1 MTHIR
6 TRDYTVNDLPVIN
19 GTRKFGIVIRV
30 SVHWTLTLIISHVND
45 LPVIKGTPSIYR
57 CDQVNYFSLT
67 KGIPCIYDHSD
78 LLETKFQR
86 EV

>member
-1 MTHIR
+1 M
-6 TRDYTVNDLPVIN
+6 IN
-19 GTRKFGIVIRV
+19 GTRKFGIVTRV
-30 SVHWTLTLIISHVND
+30 SVQFMTQVND
-45 LPVIKGTPSIYR
+45 LPVIKGTPGIYR

-67 KGIPCIYDHSD
+67 KGIPCIFHDHSD